1 MNNTL
6 TGIYDGTTDNGM
18 KTHSTSGKNLV
29 DMFFSMGAS
38 RSKSPEYIEE
48 LFRKAYQ
55 ETKEG
60 ALRSLFYNRDIRGG
74 QGERRT
80 FRIMFRWLANNDP
93 ETARK
98 NLDLIPEY
106 GRWDDVL
113 HSTEGTPV
121 YEDAL
126 DFYGQALES
135 GDSLAAKWAPSEG
148 KSDHDMFTDLRDH
161 MFDGGSV
168 GNRSKRYRKLVSGLR
183 DVVEQDMCEEDWDKI
198 DYESVPS
205 QAIRKYRN
213 AFIRNDENRF
223 EAYLDDVLD
232 ESTDTKMSA
241 GAIFPHEIVKPI
253 LQSQTFTVSGANEVG
268 RKELKQL
275 QGQWNNLPVWMEDN
289 VLSVVDVSGS
299 MNSAYNTKST
309 TRPIDVA
316 IGLGMYTAEHNTG
329 PFKDRVVTFS
339 KNPSFVQ
346 IDKDGLEERVNQM
359 KDIEWGMNTNISAV
373 FESLLSF
380 AKSRGIPEDQMSETI
395 LIMSDMQF
403 DSHNINGRSVSAI
416 NMVREKYNNAGYE
429 TPNVVFW
436 NLNDS
441 GNNPVRFSESGVALV
456 SGFSPSIMKNVLSGQ
471 NITPMQITLNTIMD
485 DRYDMV
491 RV

>member
-1 MNNTL
+1 MDKTL
-6 TGIYDGTTDNGM
+6 TGIYDETTENGM

-38 RSKSPEYIEE
+38 RSKDPEYIED

-55 ETKEG
+55 ETREG
-60 ALRSLFYNRDIRGG
+60 ALRSLFYNRDVREG

-80 FRIMFRWLANNDP
+80 FRIMFRWLAENDP

-98 NLDLIPEY
+98 NLDVIPEY

-113 HSTEGTPV
+113 HSTKGTEV

-126 DFYGQALES
+126 NLYEEALES

-161 MFDGGSV
+161 MFGSGSV

-183 DVVEQDMCEEDWDKI
+183 DVVEQDMCEENWNSI

-213 AFIRNDENRF
+213 AFVRNDEDRF

-253 LQSQTFTVSGANEVG
+253 LQSRSAFGSGSSVG
-268 RKELKQL
+268 HKELKQL
-275 QGQWNNLPVWMEDN
+275 EGQWKNLPVWMEDN

-299 MNSAYNTKST
+299 MTGSYNSNSS

-316 IGLGMYTAEHNTG
+316 IGLGLYTAEHNTG
-329 PFKDRVVTFS
+329 PFQNRVVTFS
-339 KNPSFVQ
+339 QNPSFVE
-346 IDKDGLEERVNQM
+346 INGSNLRERVESLNN
-359 KDIEWGMNTNISAV
+359 ISWGMNTNISAV

-380 AKSRGIPEDQMSETI
+380 AKSRNVPESQMPETI
-395 LIMSDMQF
+395 LVMSDMQF
-403 DSHNINGRSVSAI
+403 DSHNINGRSVSAM
-416 NMVREKYNNAGYE
+416 NMVRKKYEETGYE
-429 TPNVVFW
+429 APNIVFW
-436 NLNDS
+436 NLDDS
-441 GNNPVRFSESGVALV
+441 GNNPVRFSESGAALV
-456 SGFSPSIMKNVLSGQ
+456 SGFSPSIMKNILSGQ
-471 NITPMQITLNTIMD
+471 NITPIQITLNTIMD

-491 RV
+491 CV

>member
-1 MNNTL
+1 MNKIL
-6 TGIYDGTTDNGM
+6 TGIYDETTENGM
-18 KTHSTSGKNLV
+18 KTHSTSGKDLV
-29 DMFFSMGAS
+29 DLFFSMGAS
-38 RSKSPEYIEE
+38 RSKDPEYIED

-80 FRIMFRWLANNDP
+80 FRIMFRWLAENDP

-113 HSTEGTPV
+113 HSTKGTEV

-126 DFYGQALES
+126 NFYEKALES

-161 MFDGGSV
+161 MFDSGSV

-183 DVVEQDMCEEDWDKI
+183 DVVEQDMCEENWDSI

-213 AFIRNDENRF
+213 AFVRNDEDRF

-253 LQSQTFTVSGANEVG
+253 LQSRNAFGSGSSIG
-268 RKELKQL
+268 DKELKQL
-275 QGQWNNLPVWMEDN
+275 EGQWKNLPVWMEDN

-299 MNSAYNTKST
+299 MTASYNSNSS

-316 IGLGMYTAEHNTG
+316 IGLGLYTAEHNTG
-329 PFKDRVVTFS
+329 PFQNRVVTFS
-339 KNPSFVQ
+339 ENPSFVE
-346 IDKDGLEERVNQM
+346 IGGSNLRDRVESLNE
-359 KDIEWGMNTNISAV
+359 ISWGMNTNISAM

-380 AKSRGIPEDQMSETI
+380 AKSRNVPENQMPETI
-395 LIMSDMQF
+395 LVMSDMQF
-403 DSHNINGRSVSAI
+403 DSYNIDGRSVSAM
-416 NMVREKYNNAGYE
+416 NMVREKYEKAGYE
-429 TPNVVFW
+429 APNIVFW
-436 NLNDS
+436 NLDDS
-441 GNNPVRFSESGVALV
+441 GNNPVRFSESGAALV
-456 SGFSPSIMKNVLSGQ
+456 SGFSPSIMKNILSGQ
-471 NITPMQITLNTIMD
+471 NITPIQITLNTIMD